1 MSLTLTIRARRRLL
15 LGLTAI
21 VMLSLATNAFA
32 CSVCFGDSDH
42 PIVKGLEASVI
53 FLVGVTYSLLG
64 GGVTTF
70 FLLRRRAKRLA
81 EPQTVSATDD

>member
-1 MSLTLTIRARRRLL
+1 MSSKLTIRARKRLL
-15 LGLTAI
+15 LGLAAL
-21 VMLSLATNAFA
+21 VMLSLTANAFA

-53 FLVGVTYSLLG
+53 FLVGITYSLLG
-64 GGVTTF
+64 GGVATF

-81 EPQTVSATDD
+81 ELQTASATDD